1 MSELHPPYKVGPRTG
16 IKPAPAASKRTGK
29 ESSAPAVPPDSDV
42 VRLSPASRVPA
53 SGRGGE
59 VRQDVVDKF
68 KSLLGGGGYKV
79 KADEIA
85 DKMVQKIR
93 ENKGPSIF

>member
-1 MSELHPPYKVGPRTG
+1 MSELNPSFKVERKAG
-16 IKPAPAASKRTGK
+16 ITPSSKPEKK
-29 ESSAPAVPPDSDV
+29 QVQEKSSSIPQDNDRVS
-42 VRLSPASRVPA
+42 LSPASRVP
-53 SGRGGE
+53 GGKRTSE
-59 VRQDVVDKF
+59 VRREIVEKF
-68 KSLLGGGGYKV
+68 KTVLGDGAYTI

>member
-1 MSELHPPYKVGPRTG
+1 MSELNPPNKIGPRPNLKT
-16 IKPAPAASKRTGK
+16 PASKGKRAEK
-29 ESSAPAVPPDSDV
+29 ESTPPVPPENDV
-42 VRLSPASRVPA
+42 VRLSKASRMPS

-59 VRQDVVDKF
+59 IRQDVVAKF
-68 KSLLGGGGYKV
+68 KALLGGGGYKV

-93 ENKGPSIF
+93 ENKGPSVF